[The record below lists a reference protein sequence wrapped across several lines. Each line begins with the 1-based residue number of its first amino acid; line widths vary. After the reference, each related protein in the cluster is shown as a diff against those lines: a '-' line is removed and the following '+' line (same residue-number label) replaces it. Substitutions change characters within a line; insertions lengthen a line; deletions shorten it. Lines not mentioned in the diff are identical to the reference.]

1 MIGNQLAL
9 TVTLAIFGALAL
21 SLRGVRE
28 RLSSMR
34 VGVVLLAVVASLST
48 VGVLIGQGLPEASY
62 SERFG
67 PALGRFVVNSGLSS
81 VFVTW
86 YFLLSVWTLTLSVAS
101 CTFRR
106 ILRLA
111 RSVEGGRR
119 APAAVG
125 SLVTHFSL
133 MLIVA
138 GGLVTALTGFRRVD
152 SRFLGSGDTSHVP
165 EGDFT
170 LEVLEA
176 RTEFSEGGKLSEYV
190 SVVRVLEDGE
200 SAGIHRIEVNHPLT
214 VNGVGVYQ
222 YEMLPSPESVE
233 SVLLA
238 VTLNP
243 PEGLGDPFE
252 LRAPFREETPIDGTS
267 LSVKALEFLSDFT
280 YDIDA
285 GTAGLRSIWHDNP
298 AVLLQVS
305 AAGERIFERWVFLG
319 PRGHEDDQDLP
330 CRLFL
335 LDYEP
340 DFQNGL
346 TRFEYSRQPGT
357 PILFAG
363 LAALSAGMCAIFWT
377 RMRWRYEG

>member
-1 MIGNQLAL
+1 MIGNQMAIA
-9 TVTLAIFGALAL
+9 VTLAVSSALAL
-21 SLRGVRE
+21 SLRGVRG

-34 VGVVLLAVVASLST
+34 VGVLLLAIVASLST
-48 VGVLIGQGLPEASY
+48 VGVLIGQGLPEAAY

-67 PALGRFVVNSGLSS
+67 PALGRFVVRSGLSS

-86 YFLLSVWTLTLSVAS
+86 YFLLSVWALTLSVAS
-101 CTFRR
+101 CTLRR
-106 ILRLA
+106 MFRLA
-111 RSVEGGRR
+111 RPAAGRR
-119 APAAVG
+119 SPPAAVG
-125 SLVTHFSL
+125 SLVTHLSL
-133 MLIVA
+133 VLIVA

-152 SRFLGSGDTSHVP
+152 SRFLGAGDTSHVP

-176 RTEFSEGGKLSEYV
+176 RTEFSEDGTLSEYV

-200 SAGIHRIEVNHPLT
+200 SAGTHRIEVNHPLM

-222 YEMLPSPESVE
+222 YEMLPSPESLE
-233 SVLLA
+233 SALLA
-238 VTLNP
+238 VVLEL
-243 PEGLGDPFE
+243 PEGPGDPFE
-252 LRAPFREETPIDGTS
+252 LRVPFREETPIDGTS
-267 LSVKALEFLSDFT
+267 LSLKALEFLSDFT

-305 AAGERIFERWVFLG
+305 AAGERVFERWVFLG

-357 PILFAG
+357 PILFVG
-363 LAALSAGMCAIFWT
+363 LAALSAGMCAVFWG
-377 RMRWRYEG
+377 RMRWRDEE